1 MCVQVACCYGSKE
14 SRHLFRASADDS
26 LTYSLLDSQ
35 SEPLASNLHELSKQL
50 ESLPYI
56 VQFNQD
62 QVL

>member
-14 SRHLFRASADDS
+14 SRHLFRASAGNS
-26 LTYSLLDSQ
+26 LTYSLLDNPSK
-35 SEPLASNLHELSKQL
+35 PLAGNLHELSKQL
-50 ESLPYI
+50 ESLSYI